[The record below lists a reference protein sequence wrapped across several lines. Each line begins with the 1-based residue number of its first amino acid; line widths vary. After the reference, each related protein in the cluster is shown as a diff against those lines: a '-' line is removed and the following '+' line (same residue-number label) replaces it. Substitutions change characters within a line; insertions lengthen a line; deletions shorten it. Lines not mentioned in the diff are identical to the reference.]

1 VGFLRKSLIIG
12 TGGAAGM
19 FVKPNSKKERIANAA
34 EKQLRLQ
41 TEMLKASQQP
51 RPKAARAS
59 RKRTPPTPAAP
70 KYDIT
75 CPKCSTVQSSPAGQH
90 FCPMCGFPIEVSSQ
104 GQIGE
109 DIFANRFAKPS

>member
-1 VGFLRKSLIIG
+1 MGFLRKSLIIG

-41 TEMLKASQQP
+41 KQMLKASQPPGP
-51 RPKAARAS
+51 RAVRPSK
-59 RKRTPPTPAAP
+59 KRTPTIPAAP

-75 CPKCSTVQSSPAGQH
+75 CPKCATVQSSTAGLH
-90 FCPMCGFPIEVSSQ
+90 FCAMCGFPMEISSQ

-109 DIFANRFAKPS
+109 GSFAKRFPKPS